1 MRTQGGQI
9 RSCEMRG
16 LDEEGRNSCH
26 LGFRLRW
33 LHGRD
38 IFICTQVRGERYFA
52 FSAFEMP
59 EGSLSGMMQDVI
71 RCPSE
76 VLSRGLCFSPQDGGG
91 D

>member
-1 MRTQGGQI
+1 MRKGGI
-9 RSCEMRG
+9 HVALVSG
-16 LDEEGRNSCH
+16 LGGYMDVIS
-26 LGFRLRW
+26 LYLRIK
-33 LHGRD
+33 GG
-38 IFICTQVRGERYFA
+38 QVRGERYFA

-76 VLSRGLCFSPQDGGG
+76 VLSRGLCFSPQYGGG